1 MTMETNLYA
10 LLAGVCPRAFPDVAP
25 TSTAKPYVTFQA
37 IGGESLRFLDNS
49 AADKRNTKVQINVF
63 AATRLESITLIRA
76 IEDALCASAAFIAR
90 PEAEP
95 MHDYD
100 LDMLTYQAMQ
110 DFSIHAAR

>member
-1 MTMETNLYA
+1 MSMESSLFT
-10 LLAGVCPRAFPDVAP
+10 LLSAVCPRVFPDVAP

-37 IGGESLRFLDNS
+37 IGGETLRFLDNT

-76 IEDALCASAAFIAR
+76 IEDAMCASAAFIAR

-100 LDMLTYQAMQ
+100 ADMLTYQAMQ
-110 DFSIHAAR
+110 DFSIFASR

>member
-1 MTMETNLYA
+1 MSMEPSLFS

-25 TSTAKPYVTFQA
+25 TSTAKPYVTWQA
-37 IGGESLRFLDNS
+37 IGGETLRFIDNS

-76 IEDALCASAAFIAR
+76 IEDAMCASVAFVAR
-90 PEAEP
+90 PESEP

-100 LDMLTYQAMQ
+100 HEMLVYQAMQ
-110 DFSIHAAR
+110 DFSIFAAR